1 MVVLSMT
8 LAELDREWQWLFETV
23 TSSLDVAAKLLTENE
38 AVVPCIPRIVAGKSV
53 PYSFAGKIRL
63 LFEYARG
70 QKVLSPGLVREIT
83 LEFHRLMTWN
93 ALAELAL
100 NSSEDEDDGDNL
112 SDEQYHLAIGMIESL
127 LPRKIASI
135 FLAANGRADME
146 QKRWLSA
153 CELEALTGISPES
166 AKQMNISSR
175 TDKAGKPE
183 FDPDDVRGALSTM
196 V

>member
-135 FLAANGRADME
+135 FLA
-146 QKRWLSA
+146 